1 MEVRAPFLARAGFT
15 IGIATLD
22 EKDKRPRRCSTASFP
37 SHELSQS
44 SRVKIY
50 FSCDHQA
57 SLSGH
62 VKLHLELHIV
72 RALLISTQQVNKR
85 RNANGGVL
93 REDDSRLKETK
104 IG

>member
-44 SRVKIY
+44 SRVKNL
-50 FSCDHQA
+50 FLVRSSGELVWTCKA
-57 SLSGH
+57 SS
-62 VKLHLELHIV
+62 
-72 RALLISTQQVNKR
+72 RASHSSSVAHKHP
-85 RNANGGVL
+85 AG
-93 REDDSRLKETK
+93 K
-104 IG
+104 